1 MKYLFNIH
9 GLEENTQENLAA
21 ANGVNKF
28 HIIIELEPNLKV
40 KTARVFVVVKNLEKS
55 GKILSV
61 YPSLENILARKFDEK
76 VEFVFLTDLF
86 LDDVTRLVKSAGEIA
101 RVEVNEI

>member
-1 MKYLFNIH
+1 MKYLFSIH

-55 GKILSV
+55 GKIISV
-61 YPSLENILARKFDEK
+61 YPSLENILARKFEEN
-76 VEFVFLTDLF
+76 VEFVFLTDLS
-86 LDDVTRLVKSAGEIA
+86 LDNVTRLVKSAGEIA
-101 RVEVNEI
+101 RVEVKAI